1 MTNDEMDYLEEYDKY
16 VDEQSGLFH
25 VHDDMMSDVM
35 NDICEFKNGLSGKES
50 QEELMRLIYQKSD
63 QLGEKYPEIGVEHIF
78 NAIVKEFQ
86 SK

>member
-1 MTNDEMDYLEEYDKY
+1 MNDEMDYLEHYDKY
-16 VDEQSGLFH
+16 NDEQSEGY
-25 VHDDMMSDVM
+25 VIHDDMMSDVM
-35 NDICEFKNGLSGKES
+35 NDIREFKNGLSGKES

-86 SK
+86 SN

>member
-1 MTNDEMDYLEEYDKY
+1 MNDEMDYLEHYDKY
-16 VDEQSGLFH
+16 NDEQIEGY
-25 VHDDMMSDVM
+25 VIHDDMMSDVM
-35 NDICEFKNGLSGKES
+35 NDICEFKKGLSGKES

>member
-1 MTNDEMDYLEEYDKY
+1 MNDEMDYLEHYDKY
-16 VDEQSGLFH
+16 NDEQIEGYAI
-25 VHDDMMSDVM
+25 HDDMMSDVM
-35 NDICEFKNGLSGKES
+35 NDIREFKKGLSGKES

-86 SK
+86 TN